1 MKKYNWNYE
10 KNIKLKSERN
20 ISFEEVIFLINS
32 GNLIEIITNPNEEKY
47 AKQKIY
53 VLNIDNYIY
62 NVPYVESEDEI
73 FLKAIIPSRKSTKK
87 YLGEKMKYELDSEEK
102 DIMDSINNGNWQKS
116 SDENDDISKHIVYA
130 KNYLKKDK
138 RINILLSSK
147 DLELIQRRAVAEGL
161 SYQTLV
167 SSILHKY
174 INGYI

>member
-1 MKKYNWNYE
+1 
-10 KNIKLKSERN
+10 
-20 ISFEEVIFLINS
+20 
-32 GNLIEIITNPNEEKY
+32 
-47 AKQKIY
+47 
-53 VLNIDNYIY
+53 
-62 NVPYVESEDEI
+62 
-73 FLKAIIPSRKSTKK
+73 
-87 YLGEKMKYELDSEEK
+87 MKYELDSEEK